1 MVSAFFVLFLSK
13 HSIKYNTPLTET
25 TYKETRL
32 SELSLLYRFHICG
45 PESQVMRSKHTVF
58 EGKPISDARNEGSE
72 CMHVEPLLDYNV
84 MALYSEN
91 QLLVT

>member
-1 MVSAFFVLFLSK
+1 
-13 HSIKYNTPLTET
+13 
-25 TYKETRL
+25 
-32 SELSLLYRFHICG
+32 
-45 PESQVMRSKHTVF
+45 MRSKHTVF